1 MAVLRMV
8 SKTIGREI
16 VASYNRQFAPLVQAL
31 IGIGGR
37 IHFVNSKVSGEQCE
51 IYCLRTTPQ
60 KCIAAVFIG
69 TTKKQ
74 SIFPVTI
81 PSHGYGFRL
90 YCFMQW
96 EQYTHICES
105 SCFECDRYRHS
116 GLSLIE
122 HYLFFINFYGIR

>member
-31 IGIGGR
+31 IGIGAR

-60 KCIAAVFIG
+60 KCIAAVFMG

-74 SIFPVTI
+74 SIFPVTT

-90 YCFMQW
+90 GCTVLCNGNS
-96 EQYTHICES
+96 THIFVKALVS
-105 SCFECDRYRHS
+105 NVTDTSTADYHS
-116 GLSLIE
+116 
-122 HYLFFINFYGIR
+122 